1 MRKPEKVTKSE
12 IILLCATLA
21 FVLLVTVLHFRAGGA
36 EKQGGYSVRT
46 QQDIQ
51 VEQPEPVDINTADE
65 ELLQRLP
72 GIGPALAERI
82 VADREANGPFV
93 SLEDLTRVS
102 GIGEKT
108 VEALQPYATAGDA
121 AQNEGEE
128 ATHEDTG
135 G

>member
-12 IILLCATLA
+12 IFLLCATVL
-21 FVLLVTVLHFRAGGA
+21 FVLLVTVLHFRAKGA

-46 QQDIQ
+46 QQETQ
-51 VEQPEPVDINTADE
+51 VEQPEPIDINTADE

-82 VADREANGPFV
+82 VADREANGPFATV
-93 SLEDLTRVS
+93 EELTRVS

-108 VEALQPYATAGDA
+108 LEALLPYATAGEA
-121 AQNEGEE
+121 AQSEGEE
-128 ATHEDTG
+128 ASREDTG
-135 G
+135 S